1 VGIGVG
7 GASSVEV
14 DKIKLRLT
22 EVEKVLMANQLTM
35 KYLGE
40 QTGDDASVSNGRK
53 SHGKFDQDWTLKVE
67 TKLTKVSRALKLLM
81 NKLNDLRTATG
92 HKRSHSVLSGI
103 SDGSL
108 RYRNAAHTVGSTPG
122 LQNER
127 IKRVYNDSQGTLE
140 ENDSPD
146 FNYPGKRRQVHA
158 KQGSLSPQGG
168 SAGRKNVKHGPPMKT
183 NQLMTKISDL
193 IKYTINKTANGMGAP
208 GQPGS
213 PGEAGRR
220 GRFPIVNDVQNYLV
234 MN

>member
-1 VGIGVG
+1 
-7 GASSVEV
+7 
-14 DKIKLRLT
+14 
-22 EVEKVLMANQLTM
+22 
-35 KYLGE
+35 
-40 QTGDDASVSNGRK
+40 
-53 SHGKFDQDWTLKVE
+53 
-67 TKLTKVSRALKLLM
+67 M

-92 HKRSHSVLSGI
+92 HKKSHSVLSGI

-146 FNYPGKRRQVHA
+146 FNYPGKRKQVHHK
-158 KQGSLSPQGG
+158 KQGSLSPPHAGSPHGGG
-168 SAGRKNVKHGPPMKT
+168 SAGRDRKHIKHAPPLKT

-193 IKYTINKTANGMGAP
+193 IKYTINKTANGMGSP

-213 PGEAGRR
+213 PSEATRK
-220 GRFPIVNDVQNYLV
+220 GRFPIVNDVQTYLV
-234 MN
+234 MNEQRVNTPSPQTTQQRFNFDKILPTGNTRGAPSPLT